1 MAGSSVTGF
10 DLYNGDVIV
19 RSESLFEITNADLSN
34 ADDGDGDIHYGVTA
48 GDLTIDSEHKLLIWT
63 GSAFVPGGG
72 ITLTNAD
79 CQIKGVALLNIEGNA
94 LILNASGTLYVDGTL
109 TITTGSAVLPADLD
123 NSGRINLDGVGVI
136 NIEGN
141 LTNTGIID
149 STSAS
154 STIYAA
160 GDWDNSSG
168 TFTAGTGIVIFDG
181 GGVSN
186 ITGASSFYNL
196 TCVTPG
202 KNLIFE
208 AGSTQTISNTLN
220 LNGGAAGTEVVLNS
234 SDGATRFNLDIAS
247 GQTVNY
253 VDVSNSEA
261 LGDNITANESINRTN
276 NDDQEAAPHWIFG
289 PVTRYWV
296 GVADDEDWDDNDNW
310 SSASGGSGGANYPRD
325 VDTAIFDG
333 GNTTRCLFDIDA
345 EVNVLDIQNGYD
357 TGILN
362 TAVYNLT
369 IGDTLDVSDAELLLG
384 AGSTLTVG
392 GVLTIDGGSLNA
404 ENGAIDANSS
414 VALSAGAL
422 TAPSTGAF
430 TIAGDYTNSGGAF
443 TSGAGTVTFDGTTTL
458 TTGGAGDDNDFYN
471 VIISGAVT
479 PATDDIDIDNDLTIQ
494 SGGALNNANNLNISL
509 EGDWTNAGAFTSG
522 TGTVVFDGTA
532 TSNITGETSFY
543 NLSCETPSKILKFK
557 EAETFTITNTLT
569 LDGGTAGTE
578 VVLDSQDG
586 SSQFTLKVDNPQT
599 VSYVDVS
606 NSNVDDTGESITA
619 TNSIN
624 RANNDTTTTAY
635 WIFGPTTRYWV
646 APAAGDWDTNA
657 NWSSTSG
664 GTPGADYP
672 DAGDTSIFDGNG
684 LLNCT
689 LDANVSA
696 AVIDI
701 QGALD
706 TNGDY
711 TGTVDANGYDI
722 TLTGTLDISDG
733 TLQLPSSSDLTVDGA
748 LTIDGGALD
757 AENGTIDANSSVT
770 LSSGTLT
777 APQSSFTI
785 AGDYTS
791 SGGTFTSG
799 TGTVTFDGTSTII
812 TGGTADTQDFNN
824 VIVSG
829 TATLSTNAI
838 DIDGDLSITG
848 ALDASDQDIYL
859 AGDYTSSGTFASG
872 TGAVVFD
879 GTGTSNITGT
889 TTFYDLTCQIPSKT
903 LAFKEGETFT
913 ITNTLTLD
921 GGAAGT

>member
-1 MAGSSVTGF
+1 MTDVDVKDQTAIGGTPAYITVTSGTDSGNNVNWFFAGGDSISGTAYLDEGTNPVASDSTIALYLHYASGSTLSLTDTALAGVGTYFFTGLEINEADIVTVYIDGPSSYEATTSSRLAGSSVTGF

-646 APAAGDWDTNA
+646 APAAGDWDSNA

-684 LLNCT
+684 LFNCT
-689 LDANVSA
+689 LDADV
-696 AVIDI
+696 
-701 QGALD
+701 
-706 TNGDY
+706 
-711 TGTVDANGYDI
+711 
-722 TLTGTLDISDG
+722 
-733 TLQLPSSSDLTVDGA
+733 
-748 LTIDGGALD
+748 
-757 AENGTIDANSSVT
+757 
-770 LSSGTLT
+770 
-777 APQSSFTI
+777 
-785 AGDYTS
+785 
-791 SGGTFTSG
+791 
-799 TGTVTFDGTSTII
+799 
-812 TGGTADTQDFNN
+812 
-824 VIVSG
+824 
-829 TATLSTNAI
+829 
-838 DIDGDLSITG
+838 
-848 ALDASDQDIYL
+848 
-859 AGDYTSSGTFASG
+859 
-872 TGAVVFD
+872 
-879 GTGTSNITGT
+879 
-889 TTFYDLTCQIPSKT
+889 
-903 LAFKEGETFT
+903 
-913 ITNTLTLD
+913 
-921 GGAAGT
+921 